1 MTKDAASR
9 MSVSIICRTAKCN
22 YPLELKFTVLTG
34 LIARFIWFA
43 EIGNLL

>member
-1 MTKDAASR
+1 MAKDADSR
-9 MSVSIICRTAKCN
+9 MSVSIIFRTAKCICRT
-22 YPLELKFTVLTG
+22 EGKSAVLTG